1 MAATTPW
8 KGGQGEA
15 EEEDKEGDD
24 PRLARMKTK
33 IKDLRLEK
41 DREKGLLSI
50 EARERELSRK
60 IIEREL
66 RDGAGTGGGKGASGL
81 SR

>member
-1 MAATTPW
+1 VAATAPW

-15 EEEDKEGDD
+15 EGEDKEGDD

-50 EARERELSRK
+50 EARERELSRE

-66 RDGAGTGGGKGASGL
+66 RGAVTGGGEGAS
-81 SR
+81 